1 MEHIGKLVL
10 LRHGQTVWSESG
22 QYTGR
27 TNIPLTTVGR
37 AQAVDAG
44 VRLHT
49 AFPNGFRPEN
59 IYTSDL
65 KRAVETAELAGFS
78 KHQETTNLEE
88 WDYGRAEGRTR
99 EQLNDALGF
108 EWNVWNDGPRVI
120 NSELGGTRV
129 EMFDDGTSV
138 TVVNGEGEPIED
150 AAARTREVIAQA
162 MPALLDGQDVLLV
175 AHAHILRILTSQW
188 LGLPPQFG
196 RNLHLDTAH
205 FCVLG
210 IYKGDHVIYNWNL

>member
-1 MEHIGKLVL
+1 M
-10 LRHGQTVWSESG
+10 
-22 QYTGR
+22 
-27 TNIPLTTVGR
+27 
-37 AQAVDAG
+37 
-44 VRLHT
+44 
-49 AFPNGFRPEN
+49 
-59 IYTSDL
+59 

-162 MPALLDGQDVLLV
+162 MPALLDGRMCCSSRMHTFCAFSRRSGWDFRRSS
-175 AHAHILRILTSQW
+175 AATCTWTPRTS
-188 LGLPPQFG
+188 
-196 RNLHLDTAH
+196 A
-205 FCVLG
+205 CSG